1 VEHGLHIRS
10 RRSKAKQAAKQASNR
25 GAVKMEH
32 GRAAVGRPTSNGPTG
47 QAQAHGRKAE
57 AARQDRSPREAAS
70 QRRRWAG
77 GRGRT
82 GGRPAGRGASEPR
95 ADVLC
100 CSGCVAAAAL
110 CVRRAVGTET
120 G

>member
-1 VEHGLHIRS
+1 
-10 RRSKAKQAAKQASNR
+10 
-25 GAVKMEH
+25 MEH